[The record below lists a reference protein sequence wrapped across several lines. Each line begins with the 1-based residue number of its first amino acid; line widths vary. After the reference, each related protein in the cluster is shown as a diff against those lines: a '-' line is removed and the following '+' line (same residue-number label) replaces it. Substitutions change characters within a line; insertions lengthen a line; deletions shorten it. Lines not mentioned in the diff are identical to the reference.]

1 MSDELL
7 EEKPAET
14 FDWQRYLALV
24 RRRSWCFLIPLF
36 VGWITVWGI
45 SWMLPSTFRS
55 GTLILVEQ
63 PTVPSQY
70 VVSNVPDN
78 LQDRLQS
85 ITQQIL
91 SRTRLLRIVE
101 AQNLYPGDRKRFT
114 PDEVVERMRKDI
126 QIELVR
132 SPGTDQLTAF
142 NIYYSSR
149 NGRVAQQ
156 VTTELTS
163 LFISENLEAR
173 QEQSENTTQFL
184 QSQLE
189 VARSSLAAQEA
200 KVREFKDQH
209 LGDLPGQLQTNLQ
222 ILSGLQTQ
230 LGSEQDAFNRAK
242 QQGIYLESLLGQYRT
257 IQRSTRAGNNNAV
270 GLPVLDQ
277 ELDKLKAQLAD
288 LSSHYTDRHPDVRK
302 MKEQIAKT
310 ERMKQQ
316 IAANLKSS
324 APDDSKA
331 NEAFGAAPRDA
342 AEMRD
347 MSPMVELESQLK
359 VNHVEV
365 ANRERA
371 IQELQAKIG
380 EYQARLNRE
389 PLREQQLTDLTR
401 NYDQS
406 RANYD
411 SLLKKKNDSELATS
425 LERRQQ
431 GEHFRI
437 LDPPSLPVKPYS
449 PNRVKLSGIGL
460 LIGLVLGAV
469 GVAGSEL
476 IDDRLYSEEE
486 LKKLLPVAIISEIP
500 TIVTIQEER
509 AQNKGMW
516 LGRVAAGIVFISI
529 LAGTAISYF
538 RG

>member
-1 MSDELL
+1 MSDDVL
-7 EEKPAET
+7 EEKSAET
-14 FDWQRYLALV
+14 FDWRHYLALV
-24 RRRSWCFLIPLF
+24 QRRSWYFLIPLF
-36 VGWITVWGI
+36 AGWITIWGI

-70 VVSNVPDN
+70 VVPNVTDN

-85 ITQQIL
+85 ISQQIL
-91 SRTRLLRIVE
+91 SRTRLLRIIE
-101 AQNLYPGDRKRFT
+101 SQKLYTSDRKRFT

-126 QIELVR
+126 EIELVR

-142 NIYYSSR
+142 NVYYASR
-149 NGRVAQQ
+149 DARVAQQ
-156 VTTELTS
+156 VTSEVTN

-189 VARSSLAAQEA
+189 EARTSLAAQEA
-200 KVREFKDQH
+200 KIREFKDQH
-209 LGDLPGQLQTNLQ
+209 LGDLPGQLQSNLQ

-230 LGSEQDAFNRAK
+230 LGSEQDGLNRAK
-242 QQGIYLESLLGQYRT
+242 QQRVYLESLLGQYRT
-257 IQRSTRAGNNNAV
+257 IQRSTTGANDTV

-288 LSSHYTDRHPDVRK
+288 ISSHYTDRHPDVRK
-302 MKEQIAKT
+302 IKEQIAKT

-316 IAANLKSS
+316 IAADPESS
-324 APDDSKA
+324 STDDPKA
-331 NEAFGAAPRDA
+331 KGAFATAPRNAGDIR
-342 AEMRD
+342 E

-359 VNHVEV
+359 VNHIEV
-365 ANRERA
+365 GNRERA

-389 PLREQQLTDLTR
+389 PVREQQLADLTR

-431 GEHFRI
+431 GQHFRI

-469 GVAGSEL
+469 GVAGSEF
-476 IDDRLYSEEE
+476 IDDRLHSEEE
-486 LKKLLPVAIISEIP
+486 IKKLLPVAIISQIP
-500 TIVTIQEER
+500 DIVTLRDER
-509 AQNKGMW
+509 AQNKEIW
-516 LGRVAAGIVFISI
+516 LGRAAAGFVFISI

>member
-7 EEKPAET
+7 EEKPAEA
-14 FDWQRYLALV
+14 FDWQHYLALV
-24 RRRSWCFLIPLF
+24 RRRSWYFLIPLF
-36 VGWITVWGI
+36 VGWITVWSI

-149 NGRVAQQ
+149 NGRIAQQ

-257 IQRSTRAGNNNAV
+257 IQRSTKAGNNNAV

-509 AQNKGMW
+509 AQNKGMR
-516 LGRVAAGIVFISI
+516 LGRVAAGFVFISI